1 MVFEKSTIL
10 NNLYWNI
17 EINNNDLNTLLY
29 WKIYMLKFYNRLRI
43 IDSKIWNLLI
53 KFSKV

>member
-43 IDSKIWNLLI
+43 IDRYSVKYEI
-53 KFSKV
+53 S